1 MKLYQIIMNDL
12 DKFRGMNPHQIE
24 LVSKKIHELLRDHEG
39 FIEEVNSLSE
49 FFSEYQLLMEYLKN
63 NHIIFQKEHIDEEI
77 FTEIDK
83 LERNPILMKRKLE
96 QISERFHLSIRGLE
110 KLDEALSQSKN
121 LFEKKNYL
129 ERNFYN

>member
-1 MKLYQIIMNDL
+1 MNDL
-12 DKFRGMNPHQIE
+12 DKFGGMNPCDIE

-39 FIEEVNSLSE
+39 FIERVNSLSE
-49 FFSEYQLLMEYLKN
+49 FFSEYKLLMEYLKN
-63 NHIIFQKEHIDEEI
+63 NHIIFQKEHKDEEI

-83 LERNPILMKRKLE
+83 LESNPILMKRKLE
-96 QISERFHLSIRGLE
+96 QISERFYLSMRGLE

-121 LFEKKNYL
+121 LFEKKNNL